1 MVSAHFNPMG
11 TTALV
16 TGASSGLGIGYA
28 HALAERGADLVLVA
42 RRQDRLEALAVDL
55 AEKYGATST
64 VIPLDLSTPE
74 AVSQLVDDLRA
85 RAITIGSLI
94 NCAGF
99 GSYGNFVDSDGA
111 REVQQVAV
119 NVVALT
125 ALTHAFLPDLLKTAT
140 SHPRGAALVNVA
152 STAAFQPVP
161 RMAVYAATKAYV
173 VSFTQAIWYETRH
186 TGLKVT
192 TVCPGPVDTEFFAV
206 AQKHEATFKKML
218 SVDDVMATTFSALD
232 RATTPVHS
240 ISGAQNAVLARL
252 ATLAPRR
259 AVVSVTGRMSTPG
272 RTG

>member
-1 MVSAHFNPMG
+1 MARAHFNPMG

-28 HALAERGADLVLVA
+28 HAMAERGADLVLVA

-64 VIPLDLSTPE
+64 VIPLDLSLPE
-74 AVSQLVDDLRA
+74 SVPQLVDDLRE
-85 RAITIGSLI
+85 RSITIGSLI
-94 NCAGF
+94 NSAGF
-99 GSYGNFVDSDGA
+99 GTYGNFVDADAG
-111 REVQQVAV
+111 REMDEIAV

-125 ALTHAFLPDLLKTAT
+125 ALTHAFLPDLLTTAT
-140 SHPRGAALVNVA
+140 THPHGAALVNVA

-161 RMAVYAATKAYV
+161 RMAVYGATKAYV
-173 VSFTQAIWYETRH
+173 VSFTQAIWYETRR

-192 TVCPGPVDTEFFAV
+192 TVCPGPVDTEFFDV
-206 AQKHEATFKKML
+206 AQNHDAAFGKFLT
-218 SVDDVMATTFSALD
+218 VDEVMDTTFTALN
-232 RATTPVHS
+232 RTTTPLHS
-240 ISGAQNAVLARL
+240 ISGSQNAVFARM

-259 AVVSVTGRMSTPG
+259 AVVTVTGRMSAPG